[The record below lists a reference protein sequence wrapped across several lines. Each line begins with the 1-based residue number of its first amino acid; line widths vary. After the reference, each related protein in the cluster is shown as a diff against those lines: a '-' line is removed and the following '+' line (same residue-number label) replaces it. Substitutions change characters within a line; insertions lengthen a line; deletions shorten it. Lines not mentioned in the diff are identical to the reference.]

1 MSRKKMLIN
10 TIAVTLTTLI
20 CLMLPVQVVAET
32 LSEDDRSYSDFDN
45 VKGNTETVGSILT
58 EISNERTESTKTFL
72 LDDGTKMI
80 AEYNQPVHYKNNKGE
95 WVEYNNSFE
104 SETSTAENKS
114 AETEYT
120 NKSSDTDIKLSN
132 KAKENNMIKVT
143 SDDYSI
149 SWGYEGV
156 NKSKVN
162 FIKNE
167 EKLTGNDK
175 FTTLKNIISE
185 AKYENVYKNV
195 DLQYFVTSTGVKE
208 NIILKSSDVQ
218 NEFNLTYK
226 IKNLTAE
233 QTDDYTITLYNK
245 DNKAVYKILA
255 PYMADADGD
264 CSNQLK
270 LELVSQNGG
279 NLKVKLTADYM
290 FIHGIGRSFPITIDP
305 EITNKLISDL
315 SLNEGAGGISLNHGP
330 YYTSKSNYVIASVNK
345 LPELGNGEKIVSAKF
360 NFETTNGSTLFSNET
375 DEPIIVNAHK
385 LKSVSG
391 NVVSYDKDILDYDSL
406 TYKDN
411 KYVTFDLTKTFNEWY
426 SNGENIDGFILES
439 FDTIGS
445 KQVNFREATKTSITP
460 SVTLIY
466 KDFKGTESNLSYHTI
481 DTGFNAQA
489 SVSDYLGNLIINQIL
504 YEGTGSRMPVT
515 LTATYNS
522 INDNTAFANGSP
534 SGYGWQFS
542 FNQYV
547 REASSEFANIGYNY
561 IYTDSDGTDHYLKKT
576 DGKEE
581 WSDEDGLGITLTKT
595 DTNILIDNGSATQT
609 YELTSSGGKLLSEK
623 DEHNNTVTYTYTDG
637 NVTKITD
644 GSGRTITISY
654 KSNSEGNKRV
664 QTIKTPDNSTI
675 DFSYT
680 TTLKDKISTI
690 TFADGKQTRFQYD
703 ESGALQDIIQ
713 SDIYSN
719 PVQQCKYTF
728 TNTDGKITK
737 ITEYGSDNTVGNYL
751 NIAYGSDNTTTFT
764 DRQGRKVTYT
774 FDNYGNKVSM
784 LNANGYL
791 ESSESSGLSVS
802 GGAESFTKNYIT
814 ESTEQ
819 SAVGSGK
826 YYYKTNGTKGTTTS
840 SGGTVT
846 IDTSQPTEKNGQV
859 QYFGTTSLKVTN
871 PVSSA
876 NSAFFTGAT
885 HQINDEATISVLKS
899 KDITFSA
906 YVKTKDV
913 EEIYGGGPIGATL
926 KIKCYDSSGATLK
939 DINSIGIN
947 GTQDWQRLSVSVTV
961 PNNTS
966 MIRVFC
972 NLRYASGTAWFDCLQ
987 LEEGNCANDFNAL
1000 QNGNFESND
1009 YWLTNENKSISA
1021 ENSTV
1026 TLSGEAG
1033 EFDTV
1038 ETDQDNTEEKN
1049 EEVQSATY
1057 CVTETEPAKFDKII
1071 TYDDYGNTTKI
1082 QKGMVTKTV
1091 KKTYEADSTEATDSE
1106 NDDTSNDTVS
1116 SGNSLGNKYIYQNV
1130 NVDRAGVIFNVIG
1143 TAQAKSVPLSNEN
1156 RTFGI
1161 ALNIYY
1167 KNKTTPETHYQEFNG
1182 DTDKK
1187 QTVSLSIIPE
1197 NENEEVDYI
1206 AIAFVYG
1213 YNENE
1218 MTVYGAELNIASNG
1232 YTADTATE
1240 NTDSVSDD
1248 ETADASQE
1256 DNLINY
1262 EVVSEV
1268 LDTNQSY
1275 METSTVYDSTGNY
1288 VTSETDE
1295 AGNTVK
1301 YIYDVNGNITQ
1312 TTDGE
1317 DNVTNYTYDKNRN
1330 LTSVSSGNAKN
1341 VYGYNGAGN
1350 IASIAHNSFSYK
1362 FNYDVFQNLVST
1374 KIGNTAI
1381 ESNTYDANNGN
1392 LIKTTYANGDY
1403 IQYTYDSYDNI
1414 TKLTGET
1421 GVIAQFVY
1429 DKKGRVAKAID
1440 TDSETTTYYYYD
1452 FNGNV
1457 TGEYRQTESGDLSYF
1472 ISYNS
1477 DGNKV
1482 ENTSVH
1488 GNVKTITRGSDE
1500 NSTYVENDGIK
1511 VNAVVDSFDR
1521 LSRVITSREEGKSVF
1536 FTDYEYKNGKTD
1548 NSTTNL
1554 VSKLTQKYGSNQ
1566 LVNYEYSYD
1575 GNGNIV
1581 QIKQNGTIIAKYSY
1595 DELNQLVWSA
1605 DRNTGLY
1612 TQIIYD
1618 NAGNITNVREYNL
1631 STVSWAPNGLKS
1643 EKKYTYGDTNWKD
1656 MLTTYNGTAITYDAM
1671 GNPLSYRDSIKFTW
1685 KNGRQLAKISNGNNT
1700 ITMKYD
1706 SNGIR
1711 TQKDDD
1717 NYTTNYY
1724 YDSNNNL
1731 IGLNKSGS
1739 TLFFYYDS
1747 YGLPMA
1753 FKNNGVMYYYVKNLQ
1768 GDIVNI
1774 VKEDGTIAVTYTY
1787 DALGKL
1793 LSVKDSANVDVP
1805 ASNSFHIANLNPY
1818 RYRSYI
1824 YDNETGLYYL
1834 QSRYYDPVT
1843 GRFLN
1848 ADDTQFILGCN
1859 NVLSA
1864 NLFTY
1869 CGNNAVNNKDPNGE
1883 FWVTLAY
1890 KAMINYITFKLGI
1903 NIIYNTISVASSMY
1917 NFFYNQEYK
1926 FASYIFGQGHG
1937 NAAKLR
1943 MGLFTGDYN
1952 GCGWVATFNAFKA
1965 LGDKYIQPN
1974 NIISYF
1980 ETWGCILQG
1989 AFGVLP
1995 DAIADYFRLLG
2006 YKYVD
2011 EYYFPDNMDS
2021 IIKDYRAAVLFY
2033 AHSSACHYIMV
2044 RYYNNAFYVYN
2055 EYNKDRTY
2063 KVWSSI
2069 NKKFEEKNY
2078 KILHITG
2085 IG

>member
-1 MSRKKMLIN
+1 
-10 TIAVTLTTLI
+10 
-20 CLMLPVQVVAET
+20 
-32 LSEDDRSYSDFDN
+32 
-45 VKGNTETVGSILT
+45 
-58 EISNERTESTKTFL
+58 
-72 LDDGTKMI
+72 MI

-104 SETSTAENKS
+104 SETSTSENKS

-156 NKSKVN
+156 NKSTVN

-175 FTTLKNIISE
+175 FTTLKNITSE

-360 NFETTNGSTLFSNET
+360 NFETTNGSTLFSNEN

-385 LKSVSG
+385 LKSISG

-406 TYKDN
+406 TYNDN
-411 KYVTFDLTKTFNEWY
+411 KYVTFNLTKIFNEWY
-426 SNGENIDGFILES
+426 SNGENRDGFILES
-439 FDTIGS
+439 FDTAGS

-489 SVSDYLGNLIINQIL
+489 SVSDYLGNLIINQTL

-939 DINSIGIN
+939 DINSIGIS

-966 MIRVFC
+966 TIRVFC

-987 LEEGNCANDFNAL
+987 LEDGNCANDFNAL
-1000 QNGNFESND
+1000 QNSDFESND
-1009 YWLTNENKSISA
+1009 YWYTEENEAISA
-1021 ENSTV
+1021 QNGTV
-1026 TLSGEAG
+1026 TLNGEAG
-1033 EFDTV
+1033 AYAEETTV
-1038 ETDQDNTEEKN
+1038 SEDDSQSEE
-1049 EEVQSATY
+1049 EIQPETY
-1057 CVTETEPAKFDKII
+1057 CVTETEPAEFDSIT
-1071 TYDDYGNTTKI
+1071 TYDDYGNTTKT
-1082 QKGMVTKTV
+1082 QQGMVIRTV
-1091 KKTYEADSTEATDSE
+1091 KKTYESGSSDSE
-1106 NDDTSNDTVS
+1106 SDNQTTDENEEETEETTQAEDSF
-1116 SGNSLGNKYIYQNV
+1116 GNRYIYQNV
-1130 NVDRAGVIFNVIG
+1130 DVDRAGVAFNIIG
-1143 TAQAKSVPLSNEN
+1143 KAQAKSVPLSNEN
-1156 RTFGI
+1156 RTFGV

-1167 KNKTTPETHYQEFNG
+1167 KDNSSPETHYQEFNANI
-1182 DTDKK
+1182 DKE
-1187 QTVSLSIIPE
+1187 QTVSLSVYPE
-1197 NENEEVDYI
+1197 NENEEIDYV
-1206 AIAFVYG
+1206 AFAFVYG
-1213 YNENE
+1213 CNENT
-1218 MTVYGAELNIASNG
+1218 MTVYNASLNILDTG
-1232 YTADTATE
+1232 YSAEST
-1240 NTDSVSDD
+1240 TDSSEGTTDD
-1248 ETADASQE
+1248 ESSGTSEAEE
-1256 DNLINY
+1256 DNYIDY
-1262 EVVSEV
+1262 EVVSET
-1268 LDTNQSY
+1268 LDNSQPY
-1275 METSTVYDSTGNY
+1275 METSTAYDNTSNY
-1288 VTSETDE
+1288 AVRETDE
-1295 AGNTVK
+1295 AGNTVT
-1301 YIYDVNGNITQ
+1301 YTYDVNGNVISK
-1312 TTDGE
+1312 TDGE
-1317 DNVTNYTYDKNRN
+1317 EKVVNYTYDASGNV
-1330 LTSVSSGNAKN
+1330 TSVSSYNAQN
-1341 VYGYNGAGN
+1341 NYSYNGAGALSA
-1350 IASIAHNSFSYK
+1350 IDHNNFRYS
-1362 FNYDVFQNLVST
+1362 FNYDVWGNLIST

-1381 ESNTYDANNGN
+1381 ASNTYNANNG
-1392 LIKTTYANGDY
+1392 LLKKTTYANGDF
-1403 IQYTYDSYDNI
+1403 IEYTYDNYDNI
-1414 TKLTGET
+1414 TKLTSET
-1421 GVIAQFVY
+1421 GVIAEFVY
-1429 DKKGRVAKAID
+1429 NKKGLVAKAVD
-1440 TDSETTTYYYYD
+1440 NSSETTTYYYYD
-1452 FNGNV
+1452 FCGTL
-1457 TGEYRQTESGDLSYF
+1457 TGEYRQTDGGDLSYF
-1472 ISYNS
+1472 LSYDS
-1477 DGNKV
+1477 EGNKV
-1482 ENTSVH
+1482 EKTSVNGQTKTMTTGADED
-1488 GNVKTITRGSDE
+1488 GNAFVSNDGVRSEIKTDDFGRATEVKTSRG
-1500 NSTYVENDGIK
+1500 
-1511 VNAVVDSFDR
+1511 
-1521 LSRVITSREEGKSVF
+1521 EGNSVF
-1536 FTDYEYKNGKTD
+1536 FTNYEYANVGTTKA
-1548 NSTTNL
+1548 TTNN
-1554 VSKLTQKYGSNQ
+1554 VSKLTQKYGTNE
-1566 LVNYEYSYD
+1566 LVKYEYEYD
-1575 GNGNIV
+1575 GNGNIT
-1581 QIKQNGTIIAKYSY
+1581 QIKQNGVVSNKYVYDNLNQLTAEYDYINNFYINYSY
-1595 DELNQLVWSA
+1595 DNS
-1605 DRNTGLY
+1605 
-1612 TQIIYD
+1612 
-1618 NAGNITNVREYNL
+1618 GNIQSKNQQYLDTNGNPSGSPTGNVYYYN
-1631 STVSWAPNGLKS
+1631 
-1643 EKKYTYGDTNWKD
+1643 DTNWKD
-1656 MLTTYNGTAITYDAM
+1656 KVTNISGDTITYDQS
-1671 GNPLSYRDSIKFTW
+1671 GNPLSYRDGITFTW
-1685 KNGRQLAKISNGNNT
+1685 QNGRQLASLQTADNNVSY
-1700 ITMKYD
+1700 KYD
-1706 SNGIR
+1706 SNGMR
-1711 TQKDDD
+1711 TQKTD
-1717 NYTTNYY
+1717 NSGTTYYY
-1724 YDSNNNL
+1724 YDSSNNL
-1731 IGLNKSGS
+1731 IGMTKGNN
-1739 TLFFYYDS
+1739 TLLFYYDS
-1747 YGLPMA
+1747 EGNVTSFKYG
-1753 FKNNGVMYYYVKNLQ
+1753 GTMYYYVKNLQ
-1768 GDIVNI
+1768 GDIVKIINQA
-1774 VKEDGTIAVTYTY
+1774 GTVYASYVY
-1787 DALGKL
+1787 DAWGNIK
-1793 LSVKDSANVDVP
+1793 SVSGDTTLRE
-1805 ASNSFHIANLNPY
+1805 LNPF
-1818 RYRSYI
+1818 RYRGYV
-1824 YDNETGLYYL
+1824 YDSESGLYYL
-1834 QSRYYDPVT
+1834 QSRYYDPFT
-1843 GRFLN
+1843 GRFIN
-1848 ADDTQFILGCN
+1848 ADVYCDTATGSP
-1859 NVLSA
+1859 LSA
-1864 NLFTY
+1864 NMFAY
-1869 CGNNAVNNKDPNGE
+1869 CENNAIMKYDVTGKDAWWIQSPSSVHGKGHTSLLIQESAGHWWYFYWGPQSIQLLFLGTTTQKDIDKLVKRFISMSNYLFKSCRFNLTYTDHYTKSIRFSGKFLPTLRYIRNKINIYAGKYGGKFGLRFDPKCTSDPKNVNLTDNRHKYYTYKNKKYNRPFSWIIKGNKDYSLLFNNCMDMSVDVLAQGSLNDKNNNKYFSKNMLNIKKNYMIPND
-1883 FWVTLAY
+1883 AY
-1890 KAMINYITFKLGI
+1890 NKMLK
-1903 NIIYNTISVASSMY
+1903 
-1917 NFFYNQEYK
+1917 
-1926 FASYIFGQGHG
+1926 
-1937 NAAKLR
+1937 
-1943 MGLFTGDYN
+1943 
-1952 GCGWVATFNAFKA
+1952 
-1965 LGDKYIQPN
+1965 
-1974 NIISYF
+1974 
-1980 ETWGCILQG
+1980 
-1989 AFGVLP
+1989 
-1995 DAIADYFRLLG
+1995 
-2006 YKYVD
+2006 YKYGKEVI
-2011 EYYFPDNMDS
+2011 S
-2021 IIKDYRAAVLFY
+2021 
-2033 AHSSACHYIMV
+2033 
-2044 RYYNNAFYVYN
+2044 
-2055 EYNKDRTY
+2055 
-2063 KVWSSI
+2063 
-2069 NKKFEEKNY
+2069 
-2078 KILHITG
+2078 
-2085 IG
+2085 

>member
-32 LSEDDRSYSDFDN
+32 LSEDDTTYSAFDN

-156 NKSKVN
+156 NKSTVN

-175 FTTLKNIISE
+175 FTTLKNITSE

-360 NFETTNGSTLFSNET
+360 NFETTNGSTLFSNEN

-385 LKSVSG
+385 LKSISG

-406 TYKDN
+406 TYNDN
-411 KYVTFDLTKTFNEWY
+411 KYVTFNLTKIFNEWY
-426 SNGENIDGFILES
+426 SNGENRDGFILES
-439 FDTIGS
+439 FDTAGS

-489 SVSDYLGNLIINQIL
+489 SVSDYLGNLIINQNL

-885 HQINDEATISVLKS
+885 HQINDEATISVLK
-899 KDITFSA
+899 
-906 YVKTKDV
+906 
-913 EEIYGGGPIGATL
+913 L
-926 KIKCYDSSGATLK
+926 
-939 DINSIGIN
+939 
-947 GTQDWQRLSVSVTV
+947 
-961 PNNTS
+961 
-966 MIRVFC
+966 
-972 NLRYASGTAWFDCLQ
+972 
-987 LEEGNCANDFNAL
+987 
-1000 QNGNFESND
+1000 
-1009 YWLTNENKSISA
+1009 
-1021 ENSTV
+1021 
-1026 TLSGEAG
+1026 
-1033 EFDTV
+1033 
-1038 ETDQDNTEEKN
+1038 
-1049 EEVQSATY
+1049 
-1057 CVTETEPAKFDKII
+1057 
-1071 TYDDYGNTTKI
+1071 
-1082 QKGMVTKTV
+1082 
-1091 KKTYEADSTEATDSE
+1091 
-1106 NDDTSNDTVS
+1106 
-1116 SGNSLGNKYIYQNV
+1116 
-1130 NVDRAGVIFNVIG
+1130 
-1143 TAQAKSVPLSNEN
+1143 
-1156 RTFGI
+1156 
-1161 ALNIYY
+1161 
-1167 KNKTTPETHYQEFNG
+1167 
-1182 DTDKK
+1182 
-1187 QTVSLSIIPE
+1187 
-1197 NENEEVDYI
+1197 
-1206 AIAFVYG
+1206 
-1213 YNENE
+1213 
-1218 MTVYGAELNIASNG
+1218 
-1232 YTADTATE
+1232 
-1240 NTDSVSDD
+1240 
-1248 ETADASQE
+1248 
-1256 DNLINY
+1256 
-1262 EVVSEV
+1262 
-1268 LDTNQSY
+1268 
-1275 METSTVYDSTGNY
+1275 
-1288 VTSETDE
+1288 
-1295 AGNTVK
+1295 
-1301 YIYDVNGNITQ
+1301 
-1312 TTDGE
+1312 
-1317 DNVTNYTYDKNRN
+1317 
-1330 LTSVSSGNAKN
+1330 
-1341 VYGYNGAGN
+1341 
-1350 IASIAHNSFSYK
+1350 
-1362 FNYDVFQNLVST
+1362 
-1374 KIGNTAI
+1374 
-1381 ESNTYDANNGN
+1381 
-1392 LIKTTYANGDY
+1392 
-1403 IQYTYDSYDNI
+1403 
-1414 TKLTGET
+1414 
-1421 GVIAQFVY
+1421 
-1429 DKKGRVAKAID
+1429 
-1440 TDSETTTYYYYD
+1440 
-1452 FNGNV
+1452 
-1457 TGEYRQTESGDLSYF
+1457 
-1472 ISYNS
+1472 
-1477 DGNKV
+1477 
-1482 ENTSVH
+1482 
-1488 GNVKTITRGSDE
+1488 
-1500 NSTYVENDGIK
+1500 
-1511 VNAVVDSFDR
+1511 
-1521 LSRVITSREEGKSVF
+1521 
-1536 FTDYEYKNGKTD
+1536 
-1548 NSTTNL
+1548 
-1554 VSKLTQKYGSNQ
+1554 
-1566 LVNYEYSYD
+1566 
-1575 GNGNIV
+1575 
-1581 QIKQNGTIIAKYSY
+1581 
-1595 DELNQLVWSA
+1595 
-1605 DRNTGLY
+1605 
-1612 TQIIYD
+1612 
-1618 NAGNITNVREYNL
+1618 
-1631 STVSWAPNGLKS
+1631 
-1643 EKKYTYGDTNWKD
+1643 
-1656 MLTTYNGTAITYDAM
+1656 
-1671 GNPLSYRDSIKFTW
+1671 
-1685 KNGRQLAKISNGNNT
+1685 
-1700 ITMKYD
+1700 
-1706 SNGIR
+1706 
-1711 TQKDDD
+1711 
-1717 NYTTNYY
+1717 
-1724 YDSNNNL
+1724 
-1731 IGLNKSGS
+1731 
-1739 TLFFYYDS
+1739 
-1747 YGLPMA
+1747 
-1753 FKNNGVMYYYVKNLQ
+1753 
-1768 GDIVNI
+1768 
-1774 VKEDGTIAVTYTY
+1774 
-1787 DALGKL
+1787 
-1793 LSVKDSANVDVP
+1793 
-1805 ASNSFHIANLNPY
+1805 
-1818 RYRSYI
+1818 
-1824 YDNETGLYYL
+1824 
-1834 QSRYYDPVT
+1834 
-1843 GRFLN
+1843 
-1848 ADDTQFILGCN
+1848 
-1859 NVLSA
+1859 
-1864 NLFTY
+1864 
-1869 CGNNAVNNKDPNGE
+1869 
-1883 FWVTLAY
+1883 
-1890 KAMINYITFKLGI
+1890 
-1903 NIIYNTISVASSMY
+1903 
-1917 NFFYNQEYK
+1917 
-1926 FASYIFGQGHG
+1926 
-1937 NAAKLR
+1937 
-1943 MGLFTGDYN
+1943 
-1952 GCGWVATFNAFKA
+1952 
-1965 LGDKYIQPN
+1965 
-1974 NIISYF
+1974 
-1980 ETWGCILQG
+1980 
-1989 AFGVLP
+1989 
-1995 DAIADYFRLLG
+1995 
-2006 YKYVD
+2006 
-2011 EYYFPDNMDS
+2011 
-2021 IIKDYRAAVLFY
+2021 
-2033 AHSSACHYIMV
+2033 
-2044 RYYNNAFYVYN
+2044 
-2055 EYNKDRTY
+2055 
-2063 KVWSSI
+2063 
-2069 NKKFEEKNY
+2069 
-2078 KILHITG
+2078 
-2085 IG
+2085 